1 MRNTPFVSQYTEIKH
16 EGTFKAFG
24 MISLL
29 CVCSP
34 GHEPSA
40 LDTVEAFHPQRK
52 KWERL
57 APMTFPRCSTS
68 SIIIRD
74 RLLVVGG
81 VNQVHLC
88 SIFRMYTDI
97 NST

>member
-1 MRNTPFVSQYTEIKH
+1 MCFCLCLCVHAGGRARLCVCV
-16 EGTFKAFG
+16 
-24 MISLL
+24 

-34 GHEPSA
+34 GHEPTA
-40 LDTVEAFHPQRK
+40 LDNVEAFHPQKK

-68 SIIIRD
+68 SIVIRD

-81 VNQVHLC
+81 VNQVNLNSIRDQTLC
-88 SIFRMYTDI
+88 SPITKC
-97 NST
+97 